1 MTNRLLAG
9 GFVILCRHR
18 AKPASEEIRRIC
30 ERAMRGREW
39 PKCLLAGEFV
49 ILCRHRAKPAS
60 EEKRKSIS
68 NYIDKGVRK

>member
-1 MTNRLLAG
+1 MTNR
-9 GFVILCRHR
+9 
-18 AKPASEEIRRIC
+18 
-30 ERAMRGREW
+30 
-39 PKCLLAGEFV
+39 LLAGEFV